1 MRPLE
6 EMAVLVQLEKI
17 RSRKTYVDATV
28 NYNQAKD
35 KDDAFA
41 RAKARI
47 TPEYVAKFQV
57 KADIDYDESAGK
69 MTAKGKGFTLTLN
82 FDDSSVG
89 VNLDVSLLLRPLKGK
104 IVDKIKRELE
114 RNV

>member
-1 MRPLE
+1 M
-6 EMAVLVQLEKI
+6 
-17 RSRKTYVDATV
+17 DAIV
-28 NYNQAKD
+28 KYNQAKD

-41 RAKARI
+41 RAKAKI
-47 TPEYVAKFQV
+47 TPEYVEKFQV
-57 KADIDYDESAGK
+57 KADINYDEAASK
-69 MTAKGKGFTLTLN
+69 MTAKGKGFTLTLD
-82 FDDSSVG
+82 FSEASVG

>member
-1 MRPLE
+1 M
-6 EMAVLVQLEKI
+6 
-17 RSRKTYVDATV
+17 DATI

-35 KDDAFA
+35 KGDAFA
-41 RAKARI
+41 RAKAKI
-47 TPEYVAKFQV
+47 TPEYVEKFQV
-57 KADIDYDESAGK
+57 RADINYDEAAGK
-69 MTAKGKGFTLTLN
+69 MTAKGKGFTLTLD
-82 FDDSSVG
+82 FGDSAVG

>member
-1 MRPLE
+1 M
-6 EMAVLVQLEKI
+6 
-17 RSRKTYVDATV
+17 DASV
-28 NYNQAKD
+28 NYVQSKD
-35 KDDAFA
+35 KSDAFG
-41 RAKARI
+41 RAKAKI
-47 TPEYVAKFQV
+47 TPDYVAKFQV
-57 KADIDYDESAGK
+57 KADIDYNEAAGI

-82 FDDSSVG
+82 FGDSAVA

>member
-1 MRPLE
+1 M
-6 EMAVLVQLEKI
+6 
-17 RSRKTYVDATV
+17 DATV
-28 NYNQAKD
+28 NYTQAKD
-35 KDDAFA
+35 KADAFA
-41 RAKARI
+41 RAKAKI

-57 KADIDYDESAGK
+57 KADIDYNEAAGV

-82 FDDSSVG
+82 FGQSSVDVG
-89 VNLDVSLLLRPLKGK
+89 LDVSLLLRAFKGK

>member
-1 MRPLE
+1 M
-6 EMAVLVQLEKI
+6 
-17 RSRKTYVDATV
+17 DATV

-35 KDDAFA
+35 KEDAFA

-57 KADIDYDESAGK
+57 RAEIDYNENNGI
-69 MTAKGKGFTLTLN
+69 MTAKGKGFTLTLD
-82 FDDSSVG
+82 FGPSSVG
-89 VNLDVSLLLRPLKGK
+89 VKLDVSLLLRPLKGK